1 MSNVLKFLLK
11 VPYNG
16 QYLCYDDAR
25 GGENMKTIY
34 VTLTGTDFC
43 CGLDFFRRHDA
54 LILKKEPK
62 NEWDREAIAVY
73 REGLGKVGYVANSPK
88 TVLGESYS
96 AGRLYDK
103 IGKKATAR
111 VEVITDKGV
120 LCKVKG
126 PFKD

>member
-1 MSNVLKFLLK
+1 
-11 VPYNG
+11 
-16 QYLCYDDAR
+16 
-25 GGENMKTIY
+25 MKTIY
-34 VTLTGTDFC
+34 VTITGTDFC

-103 IGKKATAR
+103 IGKKGTRQMPCR
-111 VEVITDKGV
+111 VPKRRFSCGAPQHLTKNR
-120 LCKVKG
+120 K
-126 PFKD
+126 KDRCRN

>member
-1 MSNVLKFLLK
+1 MLRLQERTFAADWTSF
-11 VPYNG
+11 
-16 QYLCYDDAR
+16 A
-25 GGENMKTIY
+25 
-34 VTLTGTDFC
+34 GTMR
-43 CGLDFFRRHDA
+43 LS
-54 LILKKEPK
+54 LKKEPK

>member
-1 MSNVLKFLLK
+1 
-11 VPYNG
+11 
-16 QYLCYDDAR
+16 
-25 GGENMKTIY
+25 MKTIY
-34 VTLTGTDFC
+34 VTITGTDFC
-43 CGLDFFRRHDA
+43 FGLDFFRRHDA

>member
-1 MSNVLKFLLK
+1 
-11 VPYNG
+11 
-16 QYLCYDDAR
+16 
-25 GGENMKTIY
+25 MKTIY
-34 VTLTGTDFC
+34 VTITGTDFC

-103 IGKKATAR
+103 IGKKSH
-111 VEVITDKGV
+111 
-120 LCKVKG
+120 G
-126 PFKD
+126 PRRGDYGQRSPLQG